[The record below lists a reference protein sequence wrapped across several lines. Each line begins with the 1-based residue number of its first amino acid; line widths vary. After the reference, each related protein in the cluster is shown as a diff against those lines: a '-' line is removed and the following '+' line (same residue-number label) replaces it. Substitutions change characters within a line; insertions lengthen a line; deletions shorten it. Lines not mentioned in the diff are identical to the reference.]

1 MVYEDDQEVMI
12 DGIILP
18 GLIKSLEIST
28 AAEIEE
34 QEVEGS
40 TAKPKQATGYEDGK
54 ITLEL
59 ILEDSDGNSKEDKL
73 QAIQDMFREK
83 GQDIPAVHS
92 IINGHAA
99 QRNISQVLCKN
110 LSTKMT
116 NANQQIT
123 ATIEFWE
130 YVPMTISITAA
141 KSAGET
147 KYASTAT
154 NMNADYQ
161 SYLKN
166 RGAAPKQS
174 DKTAYTPARERGVQQ

>member
-1 MVYEDDQEVMI
+1 MVYEDDREVMI

-18 GLIKSLEIST
+18 GLVKTLEITT
-28 AAEIEE
+28 AAEVEE

-59 ILEDSDGNSKEDKL
+59 ILEDSDGYSREDKL
-73 QAIQDMFREK
+73 QVLQDIFREK

-92 IINGHAA
+92 VINAHAA
-99 QRNISQVLCKN
+99 QRNISQVICKN
-110 LSTKMT
+110 LGTKMT

-123 ATIEFWE
+123 VTMEFWE
-130 YVPMTISITAA
+130 YVPMTVSIIAA

-147 KYASTAT
+147 KYASPTT
-154 NMNADYQ
+154 NLNTDYQ
-161 SYLKN
+161 RYLSS

-174 DKTAYTPARERGVQQ
+174 DKTVYTPARDRGVDR